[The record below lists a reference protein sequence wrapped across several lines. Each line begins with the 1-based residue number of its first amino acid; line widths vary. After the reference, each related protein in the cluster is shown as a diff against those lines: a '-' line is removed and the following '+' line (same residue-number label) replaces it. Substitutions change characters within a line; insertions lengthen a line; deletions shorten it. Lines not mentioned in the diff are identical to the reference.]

1 MGQVRV
7 RRARVTLARSCQKAR
22 RKARPRRDGASR
34 RRRVAERRRETAC
47 FSVLSVR
54 EKGGWVA
61 FPETR
66 DWKRVAR
73 AASEGA
79 EKPEATSW
87 VADRQRRARTST
99 APWACIPSAGSPR
112 GPPWSAARRRCRAPR
127 PRRRRA
133 SPGDRAWPPRRS
145 CGSCGGAHRRAGTNR
160 CARCAIGARSTRT
173 RRCSCSPGRE
183 FEPRG
188 RRRRRAMN
196 VRAVVRNASRQSISA
211 RVTSRAFPLRSREN
225 DGLRSVR

>member
-1 MGQVRV
+1 MLPS
-7 RRARVTLARSCQKAR
+7 RAPVKKRDEKRDRGGT
-22 RKARPRRDGASR
+22 ARPADDASPNGDEKQR
-34 RRRVAERRRETAC
+34 
-47 FSVLSVR
+47 SVLSVR

-145 CGSCGGAHRRAGTNR
+145 CGSCGGAHRYAGTNR

-211 RVTSRAFPLRSREN
+211 RVTSRAFPRRSREK
-225 DGLRSVR
+225 DALRSVR

>member
-34 RRRVAERRRETAC
+34 RRRVVSFGDEKQR
-47 FSVLSVR
+47 SVLSVR

-145 CGSCGGAHRRAGTNR
+145 CGSCGGAHRYAGTNR

-196 VRAVVRNASRQSISA
+196 VRAVVRNASRQSSP

-225 DGLRSVR
+225 DALRSVR